1 MCWIFSDPP
10 AVAAPAPCPSK
21 GTSSF
26 FSFKLVQDEHTTRK
40 NKDQTS
46 GSQQTHVHDFKMNWM
61 IIIRTVNGRSQ
72 HGRLIQ
78 KNFTFEEML
87 REYILDIFS
96 PAKFLFL

>member
-10 AVAAPAPCPSK
+10 AIAAPAPCPSK

-26 FSFKLVQDEHTTRK
+26 FFQDEHTTRK